1 MNKKVIKAMYDYI
14 VSKDQ
19 IRPNI
24 MGVHFEKERCY
35 ATDTHILAIYKCG
48 SEKFD
53 GQTVDANG
61 EKIKGNYPAID
72 RIIPKKLINPLKVDF
87 RQLRAACSWWA
98 KQSDH
103 NPDDQVVLNGT
114 VLNIRYLSRM
124 LYLFSLTAE
133 LGSLTFY
140 LNADASRPVVAVSE
154 SLTTLLMPCQ
164 LEDESKIDDERIDS
178 ELITVSYA
186 NLINTYALEICRP
199 KAKKSE
205 PMGWL

>member
-14 VSKDQ
+14 VSKDH
-19 IRPNI
+19 IRPI
-24 MGVHFEKERCY
+24 LMGVHFEKERCY
-35 ATDTHILAIYKCG
+35 ATDTHILAVYKYG

-53 GQTVDANG
+53 GQTVSVNG

-140 LNADASRPVVAVSE
+140 LNADASLAR
-154 SLTTLLMPCQ
+154 LLQ
-164 LEDESKIDDERIDS
+164 LDDEARIDDERIDS

-199 KAKKSE
+199 KVKKSE

>member
-14 VSKDQ
+14 VSKEP
-19 IRPNI
+19 IRPNL

-53 GQTVDANG
+53 GQTVDVKG
-61 EKIKGNYPAID
+61 EVIKANYPAID
-72 RIIPKKLINPLKVDF
+72 RIIPKKLINPLSLDF
-87 RQLRAACSWWA
+87 RQLREACSWWA
-98 KQSDH
+98 KQKGN

-114 VLNIRYLSRM
+114 VLNIRFLSRM

-154 SLTTLLMPCQ
+154 SLTVLLMPCQ
-164 LEDESKIDDERIDS
+164 LEDESRIDDLRVDNS
-178 ELITVSYA
+178 LITVSYA
-186 NLINTYALEICRP
+186 NLINTYALEKNRP
-199 KAKKSE
+199 QPKKSE

>member
-14 VSKDQ
+14 VSKDSV
-19 IRPNI
+19 RPNL

-53 GQTVDANG
+53 GKTVSVNG
-61 EKIKGNYPAID
+61 EVIKANYPAID
-72 RIIPKKLINPLKVDF
+72 RIVPKKLINPLSLDF
-87 RQLRAACSWWA
+87 RQLREACSWWA
-98 KQSDH
+98 KQKEN

-114 VLNIRYLSRM
+114 VLNIRFLSRM

-154 SLTTLLMPCQ
+154 SLTVLLMPCQ
-164 LEDESKIDDERIDS
+164 LEDESRIDDLRDGNS
-178 ELITVSYA
+178 LITVSYA
-186 NLINTYALEICRP
+186 NLINTYALEKNRP